1 MVGDAQMMVFW
12 ALMQFGILDLC
23 TCPAGKYCLWHVI
36 YWICVHVQQE
46 ITVYAIW
53 YTEFVHMSSRKLLF
67 MAFGILDLCT
77 CSAGTCFSIYGI
89 HLNQV

>member
-46 ITVYAIW
+46 ITVYG
-53 YTEFVHMSSRKLLF
+53 M
-67 MAFGILDLCT
+67 
-77 CSAGTCFSIYGI
+77 
-89 HLNQV
+89 